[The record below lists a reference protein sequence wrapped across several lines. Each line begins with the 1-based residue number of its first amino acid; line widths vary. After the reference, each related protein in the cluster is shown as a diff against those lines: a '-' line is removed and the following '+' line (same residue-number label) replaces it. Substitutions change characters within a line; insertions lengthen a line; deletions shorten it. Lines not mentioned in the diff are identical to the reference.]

1 MQSFMVKLVT
11 IVLALAPGAVSFAKD
26 VTKTQPT
33 CRQDEKLFRG
43 QCVAPDACCVPGVCD
58 SGEVFVFGE
67 DGPRCFSCA
76 KVDTQQP
83 MNFCA
88 SEARGAADHDL
99 DLERKAFLKRFPQRA
114 ARVAVVEK
122 AWQIFRERS
131 CTLEASE
138 YEGGSMQPQV
148 YDECMAREARSH
160 LERLKALRTEWSKH

>member
-11 IVLALAPGAVSFAKD
+11 VVLVLAPGAVSFAKET
-26 VTKTQPT
+26 TKTPPV

-43 QCVAPDACCVPGVCD
+43 KCVAPDECCVTGVCD

-67 DGPRCFSCA
+67 DGPRCLPCT

-88 SEARGAADHDL
+88 SEARRAADHDL

-114 ARVAVVEK
+114 TSIAAVEK
-122 AWQIFRERS
+122 AWLIFRERL

-138 YEGGSMQPQV
+138 YEGGSMQAQV
-148 YDECMAREARSH
+148 YGELSLPRIRGH
-160 LERLKALRTEWSKH
+160 LV